1 MDRSSLRR
9 FNVLLALALLS
20 FVAILGLIWA
30 FVVMPICDARDWKL
44 PCPPRWMGE
53 GIGVEQQSRP

>member
-1 MDRSSLRR
+1 MDRGSLTR
-9 FNVLLALALLS
+9 FNIRLALALLLF
-20 FVAILGLIWA
+20 FVVLGLLWV